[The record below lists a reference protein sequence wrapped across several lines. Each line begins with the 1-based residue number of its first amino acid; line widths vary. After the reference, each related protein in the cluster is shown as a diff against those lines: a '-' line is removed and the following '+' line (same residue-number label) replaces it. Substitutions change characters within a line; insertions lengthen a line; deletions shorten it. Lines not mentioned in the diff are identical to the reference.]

1 MRALLKP
8 YPQKDLGIVLLR
20 PPADMLQHFSGKRLL
35 ITDEPAD
42 LRNAPE
48 GLVLPEVQPI
58 AKHPLISSF
67 LASEPVLY
75 AAGGWEEMTN
85 WVKHNRG
92 CHCSDHAGYH
102 HHEMTHARRKRG
114 VISLCWYHDTQLRN
128 KESVDLDDLAL
139 ANTME
144 FVTERIRRWLGEP
157 VGHKIS
163 LGELCWWAIGKGIAD
178 KLPQKIISEA
188 MGIPYDVPG
197 GQRKEADVN
206 PWAKQPGEVLAE
218 NIKPVLALAIDPET
232 PESYLLRPKRR
243 RYENTKYT
251 QWVKRQPCCACG
263 NGSDDPHHIA
273 GNGFGGM
280 ATKAHDLFVIPLCR
294 RCHDSL
300 HANTQDWEAEH
311 GTQEHLLL
319 TTLDRALAMGVIATG
334 KVK

>member
-8 YPQKDLGIVLLR
+8 YPQRDLGIVLLR
-20 PPADMLQHFSGKRLL
+20 PPADMLQHFNGKRLL

-42 LRNAPE
+42 LLNAPD
-48 GLVLPEVQPI
+48 GLVLPEAQPI

-67 LASEPVLY
+67 LASEPVINNV
-75 AAGGWEEMTN
+75 GGWEAMTK
-85 WVKHNRG
+85 WVKQNRG
-92 CHCSDHAGYH
+92 CQCSDHAGYH

-114 VISLCWYHDTQLRN
+114 VLSLCWYHDTQLRN

-163 LGELCWWAIGKGIAD
+163 LGELCWWAVGKGIAD
-178 KLPQKIISEA
+178 KLPLKIISEA
-188 MGIPYDVPG
+188 MGVPYDAPG

-232 PESYLLRPKRR
+232 PESYALIPKRR
-243 RYENTKYT
+243 RYENSKYT
-251 QWVKRQPCCACG
+251 QWIKRQPCCACG
-263 NGSDDPHHIA
+263 NGSDDPHHIT

-300 HANTQDWEAEH
+300 HANTQDWENEH

-334 KVK
+334 KAK